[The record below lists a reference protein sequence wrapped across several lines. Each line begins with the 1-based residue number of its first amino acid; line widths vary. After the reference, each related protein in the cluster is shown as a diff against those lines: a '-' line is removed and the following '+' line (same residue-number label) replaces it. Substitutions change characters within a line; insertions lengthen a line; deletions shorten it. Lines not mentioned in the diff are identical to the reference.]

1 MAPVQLAAPLATTLK
16 DHQSPNL
23 KTALRLLEA
32 SYFILCGTDNFT
44 WTPLPD
50 ESLSAL
56 GWSQCNKSKFIDTFQ
71 NVIWKWTKNAEYIIT
86 EVVENESDVILYV
99 NLGHQSVSLA
109 GKSLAS
115 SHVFR
120 LRFDADGKIVEEKDF
135 LDSNY
140 VHEFWLSGPGAKSAG
155 PAEGNPRSKLEDAS
169 LRAMDCNDSGLSIF
183 RDVQSRDM
191 GRRGKNTSTWDGAE
205 LSQVETWGVLRP
217 ALGHPQSQIESIK
230 ALMNCSGVKLTTGL
244 CRGPMQIHADKVVC
258 IYQTWL
264 GRRPEMRWPL
274 YGQTQQ
280 A

>member
-32 SYFILCGTDNFT
+32 RTSYSYETLKVTLDECCTDNFT

-99 NLGHQSVSLA
+99 NLGHRSVSLA

-140 VHEFWLSGPGAKSAG
+140 VHKFWLSGPGAKSAG
-155 PAEGNPRSKLEDAS
+155 PAEGNR
-169 LRAMDCNDSGLSIF
+169 
-183 RDVQSRDM
+183 
-191 GRRGKNTSTWDGAE
+191 
-205 LSQVETWGVLRP
+205 
-217 ALGHPQSQIESIK
+217 
-230 ALMNCSGVKLTTGL
+230 
-244 CRGPMQIHADKVVC
+244 
-258 IYQTWL
+258 
-264 GRRPEMRWPL
+264 
-274 YGQTQQ
+274 
-280 A
+280 